1 MVSRGE
7 GGVSPEGR
15 IRELE
20 ANFLDG
26 PYNSGSLSESAAFRY
41 LTDIWFTKVYFIYFC
56 QGYNIFWIVSKFAT
70 PPVGILPCF
79 CELFCVCYSA
89 NSSLFFI
96 IDSMGGGRIYTPVFS
111 KVF

>member
-56 QGYNIFWIVSKFAT
+56 QGYNIFWIVSKFA
-70 PPVGILPCF
+70 PPLSEFSPVF
-79 CELFCVCYSA
+79 VNFFMCYSS

-111 KVF
+111 KVS